1 MKIEIVQRN
10 YAAKEKLTDLIEK
23 KVQKFE
29 KYLDAG
35 ASAKIVLSKSG
46 SQERYKMEIS
56 IKDKNLFV
64 RSEVESDNMYANLDI
79 CLAKIER
86 QIVRIAGKVKDSVK
100 SVDPKELMFFDEV
113 PEEEP
118 AKIVKVKEFDLDL
131 LSEEQA
137 VDQMELIG
145 NDFYIYRDNQTGLV
159 NVLYRREDGNY
170 GLIKTK

>member
-10 YAAKEKLTDLIEK
+10 YVAKEKLTDLIEK

-35 ASAKIVLSKSG
+35 ANAKIVLSKSG
-46 SQERYKMEIS
+46 SQERYKMEVS

-100 SVDPKELMFFDEV
+100 VVDTKELMFFD
-113 PEEEP
+113 
-118 AKIVKVKEFDLDL
+118 
-131 LSEEQA
+131 
-137 VDQMELIG
+137 
-145 NDFYIYRDNQTGLV
+145 
-159 NVLYRREDGNY
+159 
-170 GLIKTK
+170 

>member
-35 ASAKIVLSKSG
+35 ANAKIVLSKSG
-46 SQERYKMEIS
+46 SQERYKMEVS

-100 SVDPKELMFFDEV
+100 AVDPKELMFFDEV
-113 PEEEP
+113 PEVEP

>member
-10 YAAKEKLTDLIEK
+10 YVAKEKLTDLIDK

-35 ASAKIVLSKSG
+35 AKAKVVLSKSG
-46 SQERYKMEIS
+46 SQERYKMEVS

-64 RSEVESDNMYANLDI
+64 RSEVESDNMYANLDT

-100 SVDPKELMFFDEV
+100 SVDPMDLLFYDAV
-113 PEEEP
+113 PHIEP
-118 AKIVKVKEFDLDL
+118 SKIVKVKEFELDL
-131 LSEEQA
+131 LSEDQA
-137 VDQMELIG
+137 VDQLELIG
-145 NDFYIYRDNQTGLV
+145 NDFYIYRDNATGLV
-159 NVLYRREDGNY
+159 NVLYKREDGNY